1 MRPGVPHTPNSAL
14 THQPATTSIEG
25 RERQGEINHFC
36 DVHLVRAKRATTNYL
51 GRTMTLR
58 ANLGWGLL
66 GGLAFAISGC
76 ATPPAP
82 VELPP
87 IVMAPPP
94 PPPVMPAGGYIG
106 MKSATKRP
114 DGKYVTP
121 NLDNTDQAAVWHL
134 RNALNVAALGC
145 DQAGGGVIEL
155 YNAWLKTHA
164 AVIDRYYQA
173 YIREWQAPGWWD
185 WQRVYDDNQTRIYNF
200 YAQPAMRSA
209 FCAIAREEVAKVGQV
224 ADDDLP
230 AFARAALLRLDRPFV
245 EFYAAYDAWRDYY
258 QPDPPLV
265 VPPPMAQTTE
275 IPVVVPSPSTAGT
288 LSDNDSVAVE
298 TETPSADTET
308 SPADT
313 ETPPALAPGD
323 APIPAPLPPR

>member
-1 MRPGVPHTPNSAL
+1 M
-14 THQPATTSIEG
+14 
-25 RERQGEINHFC
+25 
-36 DVHLVRAKRATTNYL
+36 NYL
-51 GRTMTLR
+51 GKTMTLR
-58 ANLGWGLL
+58 SYLGWSLL
-66 GGLAFAISGC
+66 GGLALAMSGC

-82 VELPP
+82 APLPP
-87 IVMAPPP
+87 IIQAPPP
-94 PPPVMPAGGYIG
+94 PPPTMPAGGYIG
-106 MKSATKRP
+106 MKSATKRA

-145 DQAGGGVIEL
+145 DQAGGGVL
-155 YNAWLKTHA
+155 DAYNAWLRTRA

-209 FCAIAREEVAKVGQV
+209 FCAVAREEVAQVGQV

-230 AFARAALLRLDRPFV
+230 AFARAALQRLDRPFV

-258 QPDPPLV
+258 QPAPPLV
-265 VPPPMAQTTE
+265 VPPPVAPASEIPVAAPPPPVPASDIPVVAPPPPVLSSE
-275 IPVVVPSPSTAGT
+275 IPVVAPPSPVPASEMPDAVTAPPAPEPVSG
-288 LSDNDSVAVE
+288 NAPVA
-298 TETPSADTET
+298 ADTET
-308 SPADT
+308 LPAPAPR
-313 ETPPALAPGD
+313 TP
-323 APIPAPLPPR
+323 PIPAPPSPL